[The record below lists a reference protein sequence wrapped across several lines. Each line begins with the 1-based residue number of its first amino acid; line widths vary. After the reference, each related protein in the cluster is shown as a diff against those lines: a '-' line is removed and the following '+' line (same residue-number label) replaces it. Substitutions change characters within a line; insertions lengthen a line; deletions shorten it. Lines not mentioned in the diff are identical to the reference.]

1 MVNNI
6 DNNPNVFSQI
16 TGENN
21 GKYVAYSYLNQDG
34 TDPNANG
41 SCCCSWWCSDFA
53 SKLAQGFG
61 GIGAAYVTAKY
72 GNPKGNNGNPKGNNG
87 NKPPATTPPTGG
99 GTTTPA
105 PPMSLGKKV
114 LIGGGIVGGLAVIIT
129 IIVVARKNK

>member
-41 SCCCSWWCSDFA
+41 SCCSWWCSDFA

-72 GNPKGNNGNPKGNNG
+72 GNPKANNG
-87 NKPPATTPPTGG
+87 NKTPATTPPTGG
-99 GTTTPA
+99 GTTPPA
-105 PPMSLGKKV
+105 GGGTTPPMSLGKKV
-114 LIGGGIVGGLAVIIT
+114 LIGGGIVGGIAVLIT
-129 IIVVARKNK
+129 IIVVARKNKA